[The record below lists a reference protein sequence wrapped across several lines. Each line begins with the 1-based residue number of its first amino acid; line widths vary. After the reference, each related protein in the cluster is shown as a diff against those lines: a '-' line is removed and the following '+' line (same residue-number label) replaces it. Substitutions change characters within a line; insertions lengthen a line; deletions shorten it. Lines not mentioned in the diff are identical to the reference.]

1 MLSAVVFISLEGL
14 DTWYFILAAFDTL
27 GIMGWIIVL
36 AIEFNTWLVS
46 LLGIE
51 FKYQVGH
58 MLISIGGFD
67 RWYMTW

>member
-51 FKYQVGH
+51 
-58 MLISIGGFD
+58 L
-67 RWYMTW
+67 